1 LATGQEDL
9 LGGIHLPDF
18 MRPLGPAGID
28 GGLPPG
34 GGRSKLG
41 AEEPALQGAF
51 GGRGPIGEAVA
62 QHHADQARSP
72 GGMLGAEAYS
82 RLHNRSR
89 GLGCL
94 SAARSVGGFQGRRT
108 LLPKASDQAPDG
120 AWVEA
125 QGRGDSAGVLA
136 ILGAPPDGLAHGH
149 GEWTSHGRSS
159 IQSSK
164 RRAGS

>member
-9 LGGIHLPDF
+9 LGGIHLPDL

-28 GGLPPG
+28 GGPPG
-34 GGRSKLG
+34 GGRSQSG
-41 AEEPALQGAF
+41 VEEPALQGAF
-51 GGRGPIGEAVA
+51 GGRGAIGEAVA
-62 QHHADQARSP
+62 QHHADQSRSP

-82 RLHNRSR
+82 CLHNRPS
-89 GLGCL
+89 GLGCPGT
-94 SAARSVGGFQGRRT
+94 ARPVGRFQGRRT
-108 LLPKASDQAPDG
+108 LLPEASDQAPHG

-125 QGRGDSAGVLA
+125 EGRGDRTGVLA
-136 ILGAPPDGLAHGH
+136 ILGAPPDGLAHRH

-159 IQSSK
+159 IQRAK